1 VRISG
6 GSAKGRRIGF
16 KRAFSLSGE
25 GDELRPTS
33 AKVREALFDII
44 RKELPG
50 SAFLDLYAGTG
61 GVGIEALSRGAAQA
75 TLVESNR
82 LRAEMIRHL
91 LSEFGFGERA
101 AVVNARAFDFV
112 RREIEKGRTYDIV
125 FVDPPYSSEELM
137 KILPFVGEGGLIK
150 EGGIVIAEHFS
161 RTKLPEYAGM
171 LRLQKSYKYG
181 DTVLTVYRSFHIR

>member
-1 VRISG
+1 M
-6 GSAKGRRIGF
+6 
-16 KRAFSLSGE
+16 
-25 GDELRPTS
+25 
-33 AKVREALFDII
+33 FDII

-50 SAFLDLYAGTG
+50 SAFLDLYTGTG

-91 LSEFGFGERA
+91 LSKFGFGERA

-112 RREIEKGRTYDIV
+112 KREIEKGRTYDIV
-125 FVDPPYSSEELM
+125 FVDPPYSSGELM
-137 KILPFVGEGGLIK
+137 KILPSVGEGGLIR
-150 EGGIVIAEHFS
+150 EGGIVIVEHFS
-161 RTKLPEYAGM
+161 RTRLPENAGA

-181 DTVLTVYRSFHIR
+181 DTVLTVYRSFHIP